1 MEKELKISELASF
14 WGVSVPTTWNRI
26 RKEGL
31 TTIKK
36 IDESKKE
43 VAFVTVSEEILNK
56 YIVNVNNNVNNP
68 NNNGYYEDMLNA
80 KNVVNNDNDVIDV
93 EYTRET
99 ERFLPEIV
107 ATLTNVYNVQNQ
119 QIINLNNDYN
129 ERLETVYNSLKNVY
143 DELASHK
150 GNTKALEDKAERE
163 GMYLN
168 EINELKQDKETLN
181 KDYNDLKL
189 KLNNINNEKEN
200 ALENNKI
207 LSEKLN
213 QEEKEKKNLKTILIV
228 YSGVLVVMVVILSV
242 LITMFITHNNNVNNL
257 NKPVINQI
265 NTTPEV
271 ITQPADTKK
280 EVKPV
285 KAQPRR
291 K

>member
-129 ERLETVYNSLKNVY
+129 ERLETVYNSLKIVY

-150 GNTKALEDKAERE
+150 GNTKALEDKAGRE
-163 GMYLN
+163 GMYIN

-189 KLNNINNEKEN
+189 KLNNVNNEKEN

-265 NTTPEV
+265 NTAPEA